1 MTEESKNTTEN
12 KEKPK
17 GGFKFARR
25 LIKNTI
31 SNYMS
36 TAVKLISSIFLTSFL
51 YKGLGPEFYG
61 FWSLLWAVFIY
72 SLLLDLGFGKAVE
85 KYSAEA
91 SFSGNMDKFNS
102 IITTIIF
109 GYCIIAGI
117 IVCVGFGASFFLDKI
132 FTLNE
137 GDYTLNIVYYRKVFM
152 LFTLGIAIVF
162 PTGVFPTI
170 LLGLQ
175 RSYLRNY
182 VIIFNKLIEVVG
194 VWYIFHIENSLMTLI
209 IFTTSIN
216 LLSNIVMAIMAFRV
230 MPGLKLR
237 IRYIKLSALKHIAD
251 FSFYT
256 YLLSI
261 CDMVIFQTDR
271 VLLGIMVGMTG
282 VSIYHIATKIP
293 QMISMASTQFQSNL
307 APIAAVLHESGDKE
321 KLEETMFISTR
332 ITVFICSGVFTV
344 FIPLVRPIL
353 YRWLKITNEET
364 IMLTYILIGSMYML
378 IIFRDTAKHFLLMT
392 GYHRLLSKIAM
403 AEAVSNIVLSI
414 IFIKLIGTIGV
425 ALGTLVPNVIISL
438 MIIFPLAAKHS
449 GTKPFPYLVKVYL
462 PIILFATPIVL
473 LIIFAT
479 HAVPYYKWTFLALC
493 ITAATTGILYFGV
506 GWFVYVKREEKEKI
520 CSFLPKFIPEKLVN
534 LLKI

>member
-1 MTEESKNTTEN
+1 MIWKSKKTADHKETREN
-12 KEKPK
+12 SL
-17 GGFKFARR
+17 KFGRR
-25 LIKNTI
+25 LVRNTV
-31 SNYMS
+31 SNYLS
-36 TAVKLISSIFLTSFL
+36 TAIKLVSSIFLTSFL

-91 SFSGNMDKFNS
+91 SFSGNMEKFNS
-102 IITTIIF
+102 IISTIIF
-109 GYCIIAGI
+109 GYCIIALI
-117 IVCVGFGASFFLDKI
+117 ILTLGFTASFFLDKI

-137 GDYTLNIVYYRKVFM
+137 GSYTLNVAYYRKVFM
-152 LFTLGIAIVF
+152 LFTLGISIVF

-170 LLGLQ
+170 LLGMQ

-216 LLSNIVMAIMAFRV
+216 LLSNVVMAVMAFRI
-230 MPGLKLR
+230 MPGLKIS
-237 IRYIKLSALKHIAD
+237 IRHIKLHSLKHIAD

-271 VLLGIMVGMTG
+271 VLLGIMVGMSG
-282 VSIYHIATKIP
+282 VTVYHLASKIP
-293 QMISMASTQFQSNL
+293 MMISMASTQFQSNL
-307 APIAAVLHESGDKE
+307 APIAAVLHKSGDKV
-321 KLEETMFISTR
+321 KLEETMFTSTR

-353 YRWLKITNEET
+353 YRWLKVTDDEI
-364 IMLTYILIGSMYML
+364 IMLTYILIGSMYVL

-392 GYHRLLSKIAM
+392 GYHRLLTKIAM
-403 AEAVSNIVLSI
+403 AEAFSNILLSV
-414 IFIKLIGTIGV
+414 IFVKLIGTIGV

-449 GTKPFPYLVKVYL
+449 GTRPFPYLVKVYL
-462 PIILFATPIVL
+462 PIILFAAPIIL
-473 LIIFAT
+473 LIIYAT
-479 HAVPYYKWTFLALC
+479 HAVPYYKWTFWALAV
-493 ITAATTGILYFGV
+493 TAATTGILYGGV
-506 GWFVYVKREEKEKI
+506 GWFVYVTRAEKEKL
-520 CSFLPKFIPEKLVN
+520 CSFIPKFVPQKLVD